1 MKRTTLRTV
10 ELITCLVMP
19 VIVAVSVFF
28 RLWYLPLAAMA
39 AAAIMF
45 GVFLSRMKEVYQDE
59 MTRDIDEKAGRA
71 TMSIANLCLVLA
83 GSILIA
89 VSRDYSS
96 GPGTAA
102 IVLFGTVFGLNII
115 GFLTKLY
122 YKGRMTAK

>member
-71 TMSIANLCLVLA
+71 TMSIANLFQVLA

-89 VSRDYSS
+89 
-96 GPGTAA
+96 
-102 IVLFGTVFGLNII
+102 VLFGTVFGLNII

-122 YKGRMTAK
+122 YKGSMTAK

>member
-71 TMSIANLCLVLA
+71 TMSIANLFQVLA

-89 VSRDYSS
+89 SA
-96 GPGTAA
+96 GTIVGTGTSA

-122 YKGRMTAK
+122 YKGSMTAK